1 MGIWSFTC
9 SETSWPRSS
18 SGAEL
23 APNTTNS
30 IRIILI
36 KKYSCKDYGT
46 NLPRHLLLITNY
58 GARNADSD
66 SGAYADALHMIER
79 PDLAEVYRGA
89 YSLIRDFAQ

>member
-18 SGAEL
+18 FGAEL

-36 KKYSCKDYGT
+36 
-46 NLPRHLLLITNY
+46 RFNY
-58 GARNADSD
+58 HN
-66 SGAYADALHMIER
+66 YADALHMIER